1 MGGEEGVQSVSQSS
15 REKEHQNGHRAL
27 ARCLCTEKNQASEDH
42 SAPFTF
48 WDHLG
53 CSNLGDTW
61 VTKATHADIEELVH
75 LRRLKKKKQQHSAED
90 KKRFAETHLKNIIS
104 GPMQ

>member
-1 MGGEEGVQSVSQSS
+1 MGGGSVSQSS

-27 ARCLCTEKNQASEDH
+27 ARCLCTERNQASEDH

-53 CSNLGDTW
+53 CSKLGDTW

-75 LRRLKKKKQQHSAED
+75 LRRLEKK
-90 KKRFAETHLKNIIS
+90 TKNIQPKTKNTLQKHI
-104 GPMQ
+104 